1 VGLTGGIGSGKSVV
15 AMVFR
20 HLGVPVYQADI
31 EAKKLYADRDVIREV
46 VSLFGNTVI
55 GENGLIDRA
64 RLASIVFKDS
74 SKLENLNSILH
85 PRVEEHFLKWLVEHK
100 ESPYIIHEAA
110 ILFESGFDKFFDK
123 IITVTAPL
131 ELCILRV
138 MERDGVSAFQVE
150 QRMKKQWGQELKAS
164 KSDFVLVNNG
174 KRLLL
179 PQILNIHRMF
189 LAE

>member
-1 VGLTGGIGSGKSVV
+1 
-15 AMVFR
+15 
-20 HLGVPVYQADI
+20 
-31 EAKKLYADRDVIREV
+31 
-46 VSLFGNTVI
+46 
-55 GENGLIDRA
+55 
-64 RLASIVFKDS
+64 LASIVFKDS